1 VVVITIQIVS
11 DVSEVVFDVG
21 GLQLYQLLIELGNL
35 LVKLKKFD
43 WLTRPE
49 QSLLVVWEEIEAQLN
64 CGQDLPE
71 FLLVI

>member
-1 VVVITIQIVS
+1 VVVITIHIIS
-11 DVSEVVFDVG
+11 DVFEVVFDVS
-21 GLQLYQLLIELGNL
+21 GLQLYQLLIELSNL

-49 QSLLVVWEEIEAQLN
+49 QSLLVVWEEIEAQLS
-64 CGQDLPE
+64 CGQDLLE